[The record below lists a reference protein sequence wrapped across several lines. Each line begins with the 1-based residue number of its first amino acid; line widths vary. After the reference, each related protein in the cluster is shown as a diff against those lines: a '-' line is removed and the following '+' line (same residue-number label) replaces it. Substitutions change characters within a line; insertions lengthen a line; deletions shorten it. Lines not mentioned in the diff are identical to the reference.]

1 MGEANQL
8 MIVTMNRK
16 PMAFGGKYLGWL
28 RESNDILDSA
38 TDLRHRFEQD
48 GYLLIRDLQPVDL
61 VQSARQHLITE
72 LLNRGQI
79 DTNFPLLD
87 GVAKTD
93 QRGGFFGGQKE
104 MTRGPEFLNMVESK
118 QIMDFCDHFFG
129 TQSMTYDYKW
139 LRVVAPKGFTGAHYD
154 IVYMG
159 RGTTNVLTCWTPIG
173 DIPLE
178 LGPLAILVGS
188 HRFEIIKGTY
198 GQMDVD
204 RDHVTGWFSN
214 DPFELIDKYGGQW
227 QTANFRQGDVL
238 IFGMFTMHASLD
250 NTTNRFRL
258 TTDTRYQPAN
268 EPVDDRWIG
277 DNPTGHYAWRKGKTV
292 SMDQARQQW
301 NV

>member
-1 MGEANQL
+1 
-8 MIVTMNRK
+8 
-16 PMAFGGKYLGWL
+16 
-28 RESNDILDSA
+28 
-38 TDLRHRFEQD
+38 
-48 GYLLIRDLQPVDL
+48 
-61 VQSARQHLITE
+61 
-72 LLNRGQI
+72 
-79 DTNFPLLD
+79 
-87 GVAKTD
+87 
-93 QRGGFFGGQKE
+93 
-104 MTRGPEFLNMVESK
+104 
-118 QIMDFCDHFFG
+118 
-129 TQSMTYDYKW
+129 
-139 LRVVAPKGFTGAHYD
+139 
-154 IVYMG
+154 MG

-268 EPVDDRWIG
+268 EPGDDRWIG
-277 DNPTGHYAWRKGKTV
+277 DNPTGHYAWRIGKTV

>member
-1 MGEANQL
+1 

-61 VQSARQHLITE
+61 VQLARQHLITE
-72 LLNRGQI
+72 LLNHGQI

-139 LRVVAPKGFTGAHYD
+139 LRVVAPKGFTGAH
-154 IVYMG
+154 
-159 RGTTNVLTCWTPIG
+159 
-173 DIPLE
+173 
-178 LGPLAILVGS
+178 
-188 HRFEIIKGTY
+188 
-198 GQMDVD
+198 
-204 RDHVTGWFSN
+204 
-214 DPFELIDKYGGQW
+214 
-227 QTANFRQGDVL
+227 
-238 IFGMFTMHASLD
+238 
-250 NTTNRFRL
+250 
-258 TTDTRYQPAN
+258 
-268 EPVDDRWIG
+268 
-277 DNPTGHYAWRKGKTV
+277 
-292 SMDQARQQW
+292 
-301 NV
+301 